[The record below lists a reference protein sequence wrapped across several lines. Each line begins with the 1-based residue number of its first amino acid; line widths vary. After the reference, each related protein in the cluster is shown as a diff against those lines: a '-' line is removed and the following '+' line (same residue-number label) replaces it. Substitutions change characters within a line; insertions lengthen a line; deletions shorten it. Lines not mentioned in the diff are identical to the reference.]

1 MPTKRRVW
9 QLAGLAL
16 IIVYLVTFLAL
27 PKLETRMVLSV
38 AVVVGMWLLLQ
49 ASRSSK

>member
-1 MPTKRRVW
+1 MQTKRVW

-16 IIVYLVTFLAL
+16 IVVYLVAFLAL
-27 PKLETRMVLSV
+27 PKLETRVVLSV
-38 AVVVGMWLLLQ
+38 AVVVGMSLLLR